1 MPAIKIIKRTVELG
15 GNTAQNSFPDPIPAS
30 FFNDEVDAH
39 MFLISARQDGQPFSF
54 TTEAVSACFLND
66 NNQTIPITGSVL
78 NGAACITLSN
88 ECYHVPGSFTLTIS
102 VSGAVI
108 YECRG
113 TIKLRSSATA
123 YDPTGAFD
131 VAVLASEVA
140 SMRTATSAART
151 AASAANSA
159 AQLAG
164 NVDIDIATIGD
175 SVRIEITDKNGVT
188 KNVSLP
194 DMSVP
199 VADLLANINAETA
212 RATAEEERIE
222 ALFTAPSQEAIDEW
236 LSQHPEATTTVQ
248 DGSITPQKLATEL
261 RETFGE
267 ATIAFLHQDDAQCDT
282 PDNGFGSA
290 TVIHN
295 DDACVIY
302 DFGADTA
309 KRVNEYLT
317 DNGIDKVSAVIISHF
332 HADHATVAAV
342 TAFVTACET
351 NNISLA
357 NCTFYLPHVNIDWE
371 QYVGAF
377 KTTAQNAENG
387 VVDLLES
394 KNIPYV
400 YPSVEGQSVTVGG
413 IKIAFYNIDSA
424 YYANYYSWYYNE
436 GNEDKQET
444 NYNNFTMVVM
454 LGIGSSNVLLSGDIM
469 HPSQDAMA
477 KLAKQADLIM
487 VPHHGLNA
495 RESRDFVQNLNCR
508 FAVLPAYWPSRFQS
522 INVSLK
528 PVSARCAEIGT
539 LFTTLED
546 DVIIEI
552 TLAGMRPKDERL
564 HGYKG
569 EASGQKLYPGESL
582 NDVGLGTF
590 YVDRAAEAALILN
603 WPEAS
608 GVKLGACKIES
619 VPSAVGIG
627 VLQTAREI
635 YMSRMYSA
643 SRKFENGSWSAW
655 QLDKPMGGLDALS
668 VADDVIPNNSDF
680 NDYYMPGVSRVS
692 SDASAATMSNC
703 PYAAS
708 GKLIRLARTTAA
720 SNGYTMQIFIPSSSV
735 QHIYTRNYNA
745 GSFTAWKEFSFYE
758 AGTWT
763 PHIYDLN
770 TKILE
775 ASSQQY
781 YKVGPLCFALY
792 NISLSADL
800 TVDTMLQIKNLPFSF
815 CWFGSFWASTWG
827 GGAGIPVRTVQPASG
842 AAMFR
847 PNIASTTF
855 GSGKTLSGILIGI

>member
-1 MPAIKIIKRTVELG
+1 MATTTNLGRVSIVPKGAYNESTTYERQDLVTHENCTYLALTNSTGAPVSDTTKWLKIIP
-15 GNTAQNSFPDPIPAS
+15 N
-30 FFNDEVDAH
+30 
-39 MFLISARQDGQPFSF
+39 
-54 TTEAVSACFLND
+54 
-66 NNQTIPITGSVL
+66 
-78 NGAACITLSN
+78 
-88 ECYHVPGSFTLTIS
+88 
-102 VSGAVI
+102 
-108 YECRG
+108 
-113 TIKLRSSATA
+113 
-123 YDPTGAFD
+123 
-131 VAVLASEVA
+131 
-140 SMRTATSAART
+140 
-151 AASAANSA
+151 
-159 AQLAG
+159 
-164 NVDIDIATIGD
+164 
-175 SVRIEITDKNGVT
+175 
-188 KNVSLP
+188 
-194 DMSVP
+194 MSVP
-199 VADLLANINAETA
+199 VAALQSDINAEEA
-212 RATAEEERIE
+212 RAKGEEARIE
-222 ALFTAPSQEAIDEW
+222 ALFTLPTQDAVNEW
-236 LSQHPEATTTVQ
+236 LDEHPEATTTVQ
-248 DGSITPQKLATEL
+248 DGSITLQKLATEL

-267 ATIAFLHQDDAQCDT
+267 ATIAFLHQEDSLCDT
-282 PDNGFGSA
+282 PANGFGSA

-295 DDACVIY
+295 DDACIIY

-309 KRVNEYLT
+309 KRVNKYLT

-342 TAFVTACET
+342 TAFISACET

-371 QYVGAF
+371 QYVGTF
-377 KTTAQNAENG
+377 KTTAQSAESG
-387 VVDLLES
+387 IVSLLES

-400 YPSVEGQSVTVGG
+400 YPSTEGQSVTVGG
-413 IKIAFYNIDSA
+413 IKIAFYNVDSA

-469 HPSQDAMA
+469 DPAQDAMA

-508 FAVLPAYWPSRFQS
+508 FAVLPAYWPGRFQS

-528 PVSARCAEIGT
+528 PIAARCAEIGT

-564 HGYKG
+564 HGYRG
-569 EASGQKLYPGESL
+569 EASGQKLYPGENL

-619 VPSAVGIG
+619 TPSASGIG
-627 VLQTAREI
+627 VIQTAREI
-635 YMSRMYSA
+635 YMSRMYAA

-668 VADDVIPNNSDF
+668 VADDVIPDGSDF

-692 SDASAATMSNC
+692 SDASARTMLNC

-720 SNGYTMQIFIPSSSV
+720 ANGYATQIYIPSSSA

-745 GSFTAWKEFSFYE
+745 GSFTPWKEFAFME
-758 AGTWT
+758 TGTWT
-763 PHIYDLN
+763 PHLYDLD
-770 TKILE
+770 TKVLE
-775 ASSQQY
+775 GSPQTY
-781 YKVGPLCFALY
+781 YKIGGICFAPY
-792 NISLSADL
+792 SITLSADL
-800 TVDTMLQIKNLPFSF
+800 TLQTMLQIRNLPFTN
-815 CWFGSFWASTWG
+815 CWTGSFWSTSWG
-827 GGAGIPVRTVQPASG
+827 GGEGVPMRTVQSSSG
-842 AAMFR
+842 QANFR
-847 PNIASTTF
+847 PNIIGTF
-855 GSGKTLSGILIGI
+855 GSGKTFSGVLIGI